1 MASIFEQQPYTTPST
16 NIDTNTTPYTQ
27 STTNPYASVP
37 ATQSMLGQPYTSS
50 VITSNLAT
58 SNITNNTNTLNTA
71 NQNLNQPYSSNP
83 AYNVMANIADDTI
96 SQTGATNVTNNST
109 ALSGLLL
116 ELLGRA
122 NSQKE
127 SGDYQGMNDTL
138 KEYEEARKARE
149 TELTNIY
156 SKLPEL
162 RSNYQSSLTKT
173 AQEQQLES
181 QLADIQGQITQYGID
196 TQTGLYGLEG
206 QGRGIPLGLVRGQQ
220 EKLYQQRQLGQQ
232 TLQGQESN
240 LLTRLG
246 LEQENRSLATK
257 AAEFGITSL
266 FEDAEITQKAIDAID
281 SQTNAFMDQVD
292 KLSDNARNTL
302 ATIIDKFAGMD
313 MSDLPEESQ
322 LQLANL
328 AENAGIDLQTLIS
341 GMKANKDAI
350 DFDKAYKMSQLSFD
364 QAYKTS
370 QLGLDQAKLALE
382 QAKAQGTTGDSS
394 QLDDITEKVN
404 TLNGLIYA
412 TDSNGNIDTTKL
424 SNGLK
429 KAANIGIALQE
440 KPFQIIRSANDVE
453 LASFIGTLEQII
465 STGTLKSL
473 IDAKAQGATF
483 GALSD
488 RELGIL
494 AESFSKIGNWKVKTG
509 DRVIGYN
516 ISPEEIAKELLRIKS
531 SSEKLQ
537 QSLTGT
543 SSENITN
550 PDGTVWQQNPDGSYT
565 RIK

>member
-1 MASIFEQQPYTTPST
+1 MASIFEQKPYTTPNTS
-16 NIDTNTTPYTQ
+16 TTPYTQ

-37 ATQSMLGQPYTSS
+37 TTQSIMGQPYTSS
-50 VITSNLAT
+50 VLTSNLAT

-138 KEYEEARKARE
+138 KEYENTRKARE
-149 TELTNIY
+149 AELTNIY
-156 SKLPEL
+156 GQLPGL
-162 RSNYQSSLTKT
+162 RDAYKTSLTKT

-281 SQTNAFMDQVD
+281 SQTNAFMDRVD
-292 KLSDNARNTL
+292 KLSDNARQTL

-313 MSDLPEESQ
+313 MSDLPEQSQ

-328 AENAGIDLQTLIS
+328 AESAGIDLQTLIA

-350 DFDKAYKMSQLSFD
+350 DFDQAYKMSQL
-364 QAYKTS
+364 Q
-370 QLGLDQAKLALE
+370 LDQSKLALNQYKASTTGIFTPEEVIKYE
-382 QAKAQGTTGDSS
+382 QSLRKELNNLPQVKDYSSIKNSYTQVKAAYDQAIQAGKDKTTKAAADQILITAFNKMIDPSSVVREGEYARTTSGQALINQLAGKAQAALYGGTGLVDSDRKAILEMVEKLYGDYVGMR
-394 QLDDITEKVN
+394 DEIVN
-404 TLNGLIYA
+404 QYRTYA
-412 TDSNGNIDTTKL
+412 SEVGGDPNK
-424 SNGLK
+424 
-429 KAANIGIALQE
+429 
-440 KPFQIIRSANDVE
+440 
-453 LASFIGTLEQII
+453 IGTVTET
-465 STGTLKSL
+465 SEGTS
-473 IDAKAQGATF
+473 GT
-483 GALSD
+483 
-488 RELGIL
+488 
-494 AESFSKIGNWKVKTG
+494 SFT
-509 DRVIGYN
+509 
-516 ISPEEIAKELLRIKS
+516 S
-531 SSEKLQ
+531 SSGK
-537 QSLTGT
+537 
-543 SSENITN
+543 
-550 PDGTVWQQNPDGSYT
+550 SYNLPY
-565 RIK
+565 